1 MKSKIDDNNIKEIKR
16 WVTEAFIESNE
27 RFNKVKQLT
36 NEKINSIS
44 ELMHSFQQFKDF
56 ISIKAND

>member
-44 ELMHSFQQFKDF
+44 ELMHSFQ
-56 ISIKAND
+56 